1 MLLEIKNLFVAYDTA
16 VVLDGISFGVESGEF
31 VSMVGPN
38 GAGKST
44 LLKTISGLMHWERD
58 MVRGMRKEIS
68 NIVIKGEITF
78 NGEEMGA
85 LPAAERVA
93 KGLILCPERGRP
105 FRELS
110 IYDNLRV
117 AGYLCEKQ
125 AFKRNL
131 EKVYELFP
139 VLKER
144 SRQVSGTLSGGQRT
158 MLSIARA
165 LMSDPKILLIDEPS
179 TGLAPKVK
187 SEMFKRVEDIYQGGV
202 TILLIEQDVT
212 FAFRLATRNYVL
224 SKGRIVSE
232 GTDKELLGNEKVRKV
247 YLGL

>member
-1 MLLEIKNLFVAYDTA
+1 LLLEIKDLFVAYNTA

-44 LLKTISGLMHWERD
+44 LLKTISGLMHWERE

-68 NIVIKGEITF
+68 NIVVKGEIYF

-85 LPAAERVA
+85 LPAAERVK

-202 TILLIEQDVT
+202 TILLVEQDVT

-232 GTDKELLGNEKVRKV
+232 GTDKELLGDEKVRKV

>member
-1 MLLEIKNLFVAYDTA
+1 LLLEIKDLFVAYDTA
-16 VVLDGISFGVESGEF
+16 VVLDGISFGVKEGEF

-68 NIVIKGEITF
+68 NIIIKGEIIF
-78 NGEEMGA
+78 NGEKMGA
-85 LPAAERVA
+85 LPAAKRVE

-110 IYDNLRV
+110 VYDNLRV
-117 AGYLCEKQ
+117 AGYLCEKR
-125 AFKRNL
+125 AFRRNL

-139 VLKER
+139 VLQER

-179 TGLAPKVK
+179 TGLAPRVK
-187 SEMFKRVEDIYQGGV
+187 SEMFKRVEDIYQGGGHH
-202 TILLIEQDVT
+202 TSCGQDVT